1 MNLDSAL
8 PLLLAQQTNIPESA
22 ESWANILTNIAWVII
37 VACVCAL
44 PFLLGNWIA
53 RALRVPDY
61 RNKIGVILFSVF
73 LALLVIAP
81 KYRLTVQPE
90 GEDYTYRVVQ
100 ATDAIQWPP
109 KLGIDLKGGVILI
122 YELKSGELPGR
133 VGEDAGDPGG
143 LLEAEGD
150 EDDADMNGLITA
162 LSRRLNPTGTKE
174 IVIRPY
180 GDRQVEIIIPDVDEV
195 EIEQA
200 KRLITEAGALEFRIV
215 ANEIDHASI
224 IDLARERAQDPNVAL
239 AQTVRDEDGNA
250 VGFWALVGREDNAI
264 RGGVKPLKLEVIG
277 STIRDAETGRWI
289 TTRAVDELENEI
301 VVPQEAF
308 PAENQPGRFERWLAR
323 EGIEDVQILMAI
335 DDPYNITGSD
345 LNPGNVAA
353 GADEYG
359 APAVH
364 FGMDSRGAI
373 KMRNLTA
380 NNLPDEDR
388 NLRRQ
393 LGILLD
399 DVLLSAPVIQST
411 ISDQGIIQGRF
422 TQEEV
427 DFLVEILR
435 AGSLPAALE
444 EQPISENKIGAIL
457 GADTIVKGSY
467 AMVVSMILVLVFIL
481 FYYRFSGIVAC
492 VALLANLLLIVATMI
507 LIRATLTLPGLAGL
521 VLTVGMSVDANVLI
535 YERIREEL
543 NRGAALRMAIRNGFS
558 RATTTI
564 VDANVTTLI
573 TAVVLYVIGTDQI
586 RGFSV
591 TLILGILMS
600 MFTAIF
606 WARVVFDIAERKRWI
621 AKLNMMQMLGATQ
634 IDFMRWWKPAAAAS
648 LVVMAISIGAVAAR
662 QERIF
667 DIDFL
672 GGTSLHVQL
681 REPMEV
687 ATMRQKLD
695 AAFEDVMVEG
705 ASVSY
710 SLTQM
715 DVADQP
721 ENTMFKIDSSI
732 QEVERLQEVVREAL
746 VNEQGETLLATY
758 ELETEVLGPGEGA
771 PAPNRQSSRSAPEDE
786 EHSRASLPR
795 RSDLPPNNVLAL
807 AGDDGLLL
815 AQAGPKAKKTE
826 AEDRQEPAADA
837 TPAPA
842 ATGPALRTTRA
853 RLTFAHEIA
862 PDSLRQELRA
872 AAEELEV
879 PLSVIQIL
887 ETEKTADGQVHT
899 VALGATQETTTRL
912 LNHLE
917 QRFDG
922 LPVWPSSSKIGSQV
936 AGNTQ
941 AMAIAALLASLV
953 GIIAYLWIRF
963 QRVMYGLAAVAAL
976 IHDVVIT
983 LGAIALSFW
992 VADALGFLL
1001 IEEFKISLA
1010 VVAALLTVI
1019 GYSLNDTIVIFDRIR
1034 EVRGKSPDL
1043 DGAMINTSVNQT
1055 LSRTLLTSFTTLI
1068 VVVVL
1073 YIMGGQGIHG
1083 FAFTLLVGIFAG
1095 TYSTV
1100 FIASPILLWMSQG
1113 KKDEATVAKTTAKSL
1128 SA

>member
-1 MNLDSAL
+1 MYLDTAL

-22 ESWANILTNIAWVII
+22 EFWAATLTNIAWVII

-53 RALRVPDY
+53 RSLRVPDY
-61 RNKIGVILFSVF
+61 RNKIGIILFSVF

-81 KYRLTVQPE
+81 KYRLIVQPE
-90 GEDYTYRVVQ
+90 GEGYTYEVVQ

-133 VGEDAGDPGG
+133 VGEDAGDSGG

-150 EDDADMNGLITA
+150 EDDVDMNGLITA

-200 KRLITEAGALEFRIV
+200 KRMITEAGALEFRIV
-215 ANEIDHASI
+215 ANPIDHTSI

-239 AQTVRDEDGNA
+239 AQTVRDEDNNA

-264 RGGVKPLKLEVIG
+264 RGNVKPLKLEVLG

-301 VVPQEAF
+301 VVPENAY

-345 LNPGNVAA
+345 LGNVSP

-364 FGMDSRGAI
+364 FSMEGRGAT

-388 NLRRQ
+388 NLERQ

-399 DVLLSAPVIQST
+399 DVLLSAPVIRST

-444 EQPISENKIGAIL
+444 EEPISENKIGAIL

-492 VALLANLLLIVATMI
+492 VALLANLLLIIAMMI
-507 LIRATLTLPGLAGL
+507 LISATLTLPGLAGL

-621 AKLNMMQMLGATQ
+621 TKLNMMQMLGATQ

-687 ATMRQKLD
+687 AAVRQKLD
-695 AAFEDVMVEG
+695 AAFEEVTVEG

-715 DVADQP
+715 DVADEP
-721 ENTMFKIDSSI
+721 DNTMFKIDSSI
-732 QEVERLQEVVREAL
+732 PEVERLQEIVQEAL
-746 VNEQGETLLATY
+746 VNEQGQTLLATY
-758 ELETEVLGPGEGA
+758 ELEAEVLGPSDGD
-771 PAPNRQSSRSAPEDE
+771 PAPNRQSSRNAPEDDE
-786 EHSRASLPR
+786 QTRRVLPR
-795 RSDLPPNNVLAL
+795 RSDLPPSNVLAL
-807 AGDDGLLL
+807 ADDAGLLL
-815 AQAGPKAKKTE
+815 AQAGPKAKKSD
-826 AEDRQEPAADA
+826 AEDGEEPAANA

-842 ATGPALRTTRA
+842 ATRPALRTTRA

-862 PDSLRQELRA
+862 PDSLRQELRG

-887 ETEKTADGQVHT
+887 GTEKTDEGHQVHT

-936 AGNTQ
+936 AGDTQ

-1001 IEEFKISLA
+1001 IEEFKISLS

-1083 FAFTLLVGIFAG
+1083 FAFTLLVGIIAG

-1113 KKDEATVAKTTAKSL
+1113 KKDETVMAKPTAKSL